1 MNERERSLSGEAVRL
16 EGIVKRFPGVTANAG
31 IDLSL
36 NYGEVHGL
44 LGENGAGKT
53 VLMSVL
59 YGLYLPTE
67 GQIYLD
73 GRPVSIS
80 SPAVAIRSGIGMV
93 HQHFMLVPRLTVADN
108 MVVGWETSW
117 GPFLDRSRIRQ
128 RIRELSEQ
136 YGMEVDPNAV
146 VEELSVG
153 EQQRVEIVKALYR
166 GAEVLILDE
175 PTATLPEQEV
185 ESFFTTIRALR
196 DEGKAIVFITH
207 KLGEAL
213 TICDQVTVLRK
224 GEKVGTVPSSE
235 ATEAQLAEMMV
246 GREVVFEVQR
256 ERVASEGRPLLQVEG
271 LSAVDDRHVPA
282 VQEVGFTVHDHE
294 IVGVAGVQGNGQSEL
309 VEVICGLRRASQGR
323 VVMDGAELTSASPR
337 RMAEAGLVHIPE
349 DRQRRGLILNFT
361 LAENSILGRQY
372 EPPFA
377 IGHVGQSKRAI
388 AGYARELVERFK
400 VVVPGV
406 RTPVRALSGGNQQ
419 RVILARELDR
429 TPKVIVAAQPTR
441 GLDVAGIEFV
451 WEQLLAMRR
460 EGAGILLVSMD
471 LDELMTLSDRLVVMY
486 QGKLVGER
494 KPRETDKQEIGLL
507 MLGGTV
513 EAA

>member
-1 MNERERSLSGEAVRL
+1 MNNRERSLSGEAVRL
-16 EGIVKRFPGVTANAG
+16 EGIVKRFSGVTANAG

-59 YGLYLPTE
+59 YGLYRPTE
-67 GQIYLD
+67 GQIYLKD
-73 GRPVSIS
+73 RPVAIS
-80 SPAVAIRSGIGMV
+80 SPAVAIRAGIGMV

-108 MVVGWETSW
+108 MVVGWETLW
-117 GPFLDRSRIRQ
+117 GPFLDRSRIRR
-128 RIRELSEQ
+128 RIGELSEQ
-136 YGMEVDPNAV
+136 YGLEVDPSAR

-185 ESFFTTIRALR
+185 ESFFATIRALR
-196 DEGKAIVFITH
+196 DEGKAVVFITH
-207 KLGEAL
+207 KLREAL
-213 TICDQVTVLRK
+213 TICDRVTVLRK
-224 GEKVGTVPSSE
+224 GEKVGTVPASQ
-235 ATEAQLAEMMV
+235 ATESQLAEMMV

-256 ERVASEGRPLLQVEG
+256 ERVASEGQPLLRVEG
-271 LSAVDDRHVPA
+271 LTAVDDRGVPA

-309 VEVICGLRRASQGR
+309 VEAICGLSRLRQGQ
-323 VVMDGAELTSASPR
+323 VMVDGEDLSGAPPR
-337 RMAEAGLVHIPE
+337 KMAQAGLVHIPE
-349 DRQRRGLILNFT
+349 DRHRRGLILDFSVG
-361 LAENSILGRQY
+361 ENSILGRQY
-372 EPPFA
+372 ESPFA
-377 IGHVGQSKRAI
+377 IGQVGQSKRAI
-388 AGYARELVERFK
+388 AGYARELVERFNI
-400 VVVPGV
+400 VVPGV
-406 RTPVRALSGGNQQ
+406 RTPARALSGGNQQ

-429 TPKVIVAAQPTR
+429 KPKVIVAAQPTR

-460 EGAGILLVSMD
+460 EGAAILLVSMD
-471 LDELMTLSDRLVVMY
+471 LDELLTLADRLVVMY

-494 KPRETDKQEIGLL
+494 KPGETDKQEIGLL
-507 MLGGTV
+507 MLGGAV
-513 EAA
+513 ETA

>member
-1 MNERERSLSGEAVRL
+1 MNERERSVRGEAVRM

-59 YGLYLPTE
+59 YGLYRPSE
-67 GQIYLD
+67 GQIYLE
-73 GRPVSIS
+73 GNPVSID
-80 SPAVAIRSGIGMV
+80 SPAVAIRAGIGMV

-108 MVVGWETSW
+108 MVVGWETSR
-117 GPFLDRSRIRQ
+117 GPFLDRKRIRK
-128 RIRELSEQ
+128 RIKELSEQ
-136 YGMEVDPNAV
+136 YGLEVDPDSA

-153 EQQRVEIVKALYR
+153 EQQRVEILKALYR

-185 ESFFTTIRALR
+185 EAFFTTIRAMR
-196 DEGKAIVFITH
+196 DEGKAMVFITH
-207 KLGEAL
+207 KLREAL
-213 TICDQVTVLRK
+213 TICDRVTVLRK
-224 GEKVGTVPSSE
+224 GEKVGTVPTTD

-256 ERVASEGRPLLQVEG
+256 DRVASEGRPLLQVEG
-271 LSAVDDRHVPA
+271 LSAVDDRNVPA
-282 VQEVGFTVHDHE
+282 VEGVDLTVHDHE
-294 IVGVAGVQGNGQSEL
+294 ILGVAGVQGNGQTEL
-309 VEVICGLRRASQGR
+309 VEAICGLRSAVQGH
-323 VVMDGAELTSASPR
+323 VMLNGEAVTGSSPR
-337 RMAEAGLVHIPE
+337 KMAEAGLVHIPE
-349 DRQRRGLILNFT
+349 DRHRRGLVLNFSV
-361 LAENSILGRQY
+361 AENAILGRQY
-372 EPPFA
+372 EAPFA

-388 AGYARELVERFK
+388 AGYARELVERFS

-406 RTPVRALSGGNQQ
+406 RTPARALSGGNQQ

-429 TPKVIVAAQPTR
+429 KPKVIVAAQPTR

-471 LDELMTLSDRLVVMY
+471 LDELMTLADRLVVMY
-486 QGKLVGER
+486 QGKLVGEHR
-494 KPRETDKQEIGLL
+494 PGETDKQQIGLL
-507 MLGGTV
+507 MLGGAV
-513 EAA
+513 ETS